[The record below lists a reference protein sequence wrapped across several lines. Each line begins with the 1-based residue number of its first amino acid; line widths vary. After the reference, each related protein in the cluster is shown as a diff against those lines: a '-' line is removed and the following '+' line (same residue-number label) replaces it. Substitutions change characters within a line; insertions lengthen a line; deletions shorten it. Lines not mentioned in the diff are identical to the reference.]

1 MHTDG
6 GINQTDTS
14 SLVHTGG
21 GSNQG
26 QGKTEW
32 TEVDGSPGKLKWRIY
47 PIPSRGGEREDFLGP
62 FLAGEIPAFLS
73 LSISTINIC

>member
-21 GSNQG
+21 GSNQ
-26 QGKTEW
+26 
-32 TEVDGSPGKLKWRIY
+32 GSPGKLKWRIY